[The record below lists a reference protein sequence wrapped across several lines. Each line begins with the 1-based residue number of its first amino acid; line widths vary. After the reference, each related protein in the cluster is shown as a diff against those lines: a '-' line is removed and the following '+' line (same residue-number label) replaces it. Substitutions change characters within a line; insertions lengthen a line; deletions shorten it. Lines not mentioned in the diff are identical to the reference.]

1 MSKRYKLSLK
11 DYSSGFVSTGAVL
24 ATAAA
29 VLGSN
34 LVVVALAWDNPP
46 AAGGDGYNYF
56 SYDDILCGFY

>member
-1 MSKRYKLSLK
+1 MSKRFKFSLK
-11 DYSSGFVSTGAVL
+11 DYSSGVVSTGAVT

-46 AAGGDGYNYF
+46 SAGGMVTITF
-56 SYDDILCGFY
+56 LMMIA

>member
-11 DYSSGFVSTGAVL
+11 DYSSGVVSTGAVL

-29 VLGSN
+29 LLGSN

-46 AAGGDGYNYF
+46 LAGGWLQLLF
-56 SYDDILCGFY
+56 L